1 MSLKARLQ
9 AQISAFG
16 PISVAQYMG
25 LCLHDPKDGY
35 YAAHPNLGAD
45 GDFLTAPLT
54 SQMFGELIGL
64 WTIAIWESLG
74 CPERLSLIEIGPG
87 DGTLMSDLLR
97 AARLAPQMV
106 KGLEVTLVETSAP
119 LTLIQRQKLA
129 GSAIHWVTRL
139 DEVAGDGPVILIAN
153 EVLDCMPA
161 RQFIR
166 TATGWAER
174 MVGLTDDGDLTFGLS
189 PRPVEGLF
197 PTAPQGTV
205 LELSAAQEAM
215 GTEIAAL
222 IARRGGAG
230 LLIDYGR
237 DTEGFGDTLQALR
250 SHQKHGP
257 LDHPGL
263 DDLTIHAD
271 FPAVLKA
278 AQAEGVDTAITS
290 HSAFLQRLGIVARAE
305 RLAKARPDQSAI
317 IERQLERLIAP
328 DQMGDLFK
336 VAGLWSK
343 DLPQPPGFS
352 TDPEDPA

>member
-16 PISVAQYMG
+16 PMSVAQYMG

-35 YAAHPNLGAD
+35 YAAHPKLGAE

-54 SQMFGELIGL
+54 SQMFGELLGL
-64 WTIAIWESLG
+64 WTIAVWESLG
-74 CPERLSLIEIGPG
+74 RPKQLSLIEIGPG

-97 AARLAPQMV
+97 AARLAPKMV
-106 KGLEVTLVETSAP
+106 EGLEVTLVETSAP
-119 LTLIQRQKLA
+119 LTLTQQERLA
-129 GSAIHWVTRL
+129 GAPIRWVTRL
-139 DEVAGDGPVILIAN
+139 DEVTGDGPVILIAN
-153 EVLDCMPA
+153 EVLDCLPA

-174 MVGLTDDGDLTFGLS
+174 MVGLSDEGDLTFGLS

-197 PTAPQGTV
+197 PKAPQGAV

-215 GTEIAAL
+215 SAEVAAL
-222 IARRGGAG
+222 IATRGGAG

-250 SHQKHGP
+250 SHQKYGP

-278 AQAEGVDTAITS
+278 AQAEGVEVAITAQG
-290 HSAFLQRLGIVARAE
+290 AFLQRLGIVARAE
-305 RLAKARPDQSAI
+305 SLAKARPDQSAI

-352 TDPEDPA
+352 TDPEDPS

>member
-35 YAAHPNLGAD
+35 YAAHPKLGAE

-54 SQMFGELIGL
+54 SQMFGELLGL
-64 WTIAIWESLG
+64 WAIAVWESLG
-74 CPERLSLIEIGPG
+74 CPKQLSLVEIGPG

-119 LTLIQRQKLA
+119 LTLAQQQKLA
-129 GSAIHWVTRL
+129 GAPIRWVTRL
-139 DEVAGDGPVILIAN
+139 DEVTGGGPLILIAN

-174 MVGLTDDGDLTFGLS
+174 MVGLSDRGELTFGLS
-189 PRPVEGLF
+189 PRPLEGLF
-197 PTAPQGTV
+197 PPAAQGAV
-205 LELSAAQEAM
+205 LELSAAQEAL
-215 GTEIAAL
+215 GAQIAAL
-222 IARRGGAG
+222 ITRRGGAG

-237 DTEGFGDTLQALR
+237 ETEGFGDTLQALH

-278 AQAEGVDTAITS
+278 AQAEGVEVAITS
-290 HSAFLQRLGIVARAE
+290 QSAFLQRMGIVARAE
-305 RLAKARPDQSAI
+305 SLTKARPDQSAI
-317 IERQLERLIAP
+317 VERQLERLIAP

-352 TDPEDPA
+352 TDQEDPL

>member
-9 AQISAFG
+9 AQINALG

-35 YAAHPNLGAD
+35 YAAHPKLGAD

-54 SQMFGELIGL
+54 SQMFGELLGL
-64 WTIAIWESLG
+64 WTIAVWESLG
-74 CPERLSLIEIGPG
+74 RPDQLSLIEIGPG

-97 AARLAPQMV
+97 AARLAPQMA
-106 KGLEVTLVETSAP
+106 KGLDVTLVETSAP
-119 LTLIQRQKLA
+119 LTLIQQQRLA
-129 GSAIHWVTRL
+129 DAPIRWVTRL
-139 DEVAGDGPVILIAN
+139 DEVEGDGPVILIAN
-153 EVLDCMPA
+153 EVLDCLPA

-174 MVGLTDDGDLTFGLS
+174 MVGLNDEGNLTFGLS

-197 PTAPQGTV
+197 PPAPQGAV
-205 LELSAAQEAM
+205 LELSAAQEAFSA
-215 GTEIAAL
+215 EVAAL
-222 IARRGGAG
+222 ISSRGGAG

-278 AQAEGVDTAITS
+278 AQAEGVEVAITS
-290 HSAFLQRLGIVARAE
+290 QSAFLQRLGIVARAE

-317 IERQLERLIAP
+317 VERQLERLIAP
-328 DQMGDLFK
+328 DQMGNLFK

-352 TDPEDPA
+352 TDPEDLS

>member
-25 LCLHDPKDGY
+25 LCLHEPKDGY
-35 YAAHPNLGAD
+35 YAAHPKLGAD

-54 SQMFGELIGL
+54 SQMFGELLGL
-64 WTIAIWESLG
+64 WTIAVWESLG
-74 CPERLSLIEIGPG
+74 CPEQLSLIEIGPG

-97 AARLAPQMV
+97 AARLAPQMM
-106 KGLEVTLVETSAP
+106 KGLDVTLIETSAP
-119 LTLIQRQKLA
+119 LTLIQQQRLA
-129 GSAIHWVTRL
+129 DAHIRWTDRL
-139 DEVAGDGPVILIAN
+139 DQVAGTSPVIVIAN
-153 EVLDCMPA
+153 EVLDCLPA
-161 RQFIR
+161 RQFVR

-174 MVGLTDDGDLTFGLS
+174 MVGLTNEGDLTFGLS

-197 PTAPQGTV
+197 PPAPQGSV
-205 LELSAAQEAM
+205 LELSAAQEAFSA
-215 GTEIAAL
+215 EIAAL
-222 IARRGGAG
+222 IATRGGAG

-237 DTEGFGDTLQALR
+237 ETAGFGDTLQALR
-250 SHQKHGP
+250 RHQKHGP
-257 LDHPGL
+257 LAHPGL

-271 FPAVLKA
+271 FLAVLKA
-278 AQAEGVDTAITS
+278 AEAEGVVTAVTS
-290 HSAFLQRLGIVARAE
+290 QGAFLQRLGIVARAE

-317 IERQLERLIAP
+317 VERQLERLIAP

-343 DLPQPPGFS
+343 DLPQPPGFGP
-352 TDPEDPA
+352 DPEDHP

>member
-16 PISVAQYMG
+16 PMSVAQYMG

-35 YAAHPNLGAD
+35 YAAHPKLGAE

-54 SQMFGELIGL
+54 SQMFGELLGL
-64 WTIAIWESLG
+64 WTIAVWESLG
-74 CPERLSLIEIGPG
+74 RPKQLSLIEIGPG

-97 AARLAPQMV
+97 AARLAPKMV
-106 KGLEVTLVETSAP
+106 EGLEVTLVETSAP
-119 LTLIQRQKLA
+119 LTLIQQQRLA
-129 GSAIHWVTRL
+129 GAPIRWVTRL
-139 DEVAGDGPVILIAN
+139 DEVTGDGPVILIAN
-153 EVLDCMPA
+153 EVLDCLPA

-174 MVGLTDDGDLTFGLS
+174 MVGLTDEGDLTFGLS

-197 PTAPQGTV
+197 PKASQGAV

-215 GTEIAAL
+215 SAEVAAL
-222 IARRGGAG
+222 IATRGGAG

-250 SHQKHGP
+250 SHQKYGP

-278 AQAEGVDTAITS
+278 AQAEGVEVAITAQG
-290 HSAFLQRLGIVARAE
+290 AFLQRLGIVARAE
-305 RLAKARPDQSAI
+305 SLAKARPDQSAI

-328 DQMGDLFK
+328 EQMGDLFK

-352 TDPEDPA
+352 TDPEDPS

>member
-1 MSLKARLQ
+1 M
-9 AQISAFG
+9 
-16 PISVAQYMG
+16 SVAQYMA

-35 YAAHPNLGAD
+35 YAAHPKLGAE

-54 SQMFGELIGL
+54 SQMFGELLGL
-64 WTIAIWESLG
+64 WTIAVWENLG
-74 CPERLSLIEIGPG
+74 RPKRLSLIEIGPG
-87 DGTLMSDLLR
+87 DGTLMGDLLR
-97 AARLAPQMV
+97 ATRLAPQMIE
-106 KGLEVTLVETSAP
+106 GLEVALVETSAP
-119 LTLIQRQKLA
+119 LTLIQQQRLA
-129 GSAIHWVTRL
+129 GAPIRWVTRL
-139 DEVAGDGPVILIAN
+139 DEVTGDGPVILIAN
-153 EVLDCMPA
+153 EVLDCLPA

-174 MVGLTDDGDLTFGLS
+174 MVGLTDEGDLTFGLS

-197 PTAPQGTV
+197 PKAPQGAV

-215 GTEIAAL
+215 SADIAAL
-222 IARRGGAG
+222 IATRGGAG

-250 SHQKHGP
+250 NHRKHGP

-271 FPAVLKA
+271 FPAALKA
-278 AQAEGVDTAITS
+278 AQAQGVEVAITS
-290 HSAFLQRLGIVARAE
+290 QGAFLQRLGIVARAE
-305 RLAKARPDQSAI
+305 SLAKARPDQSAI

-352 TDPEDPA
+352 TDPEDPS

>member
-35 YAAHPNLGAD
+35 YAAHPKLGEE

-54 SQMFGELIGL
+54 SQMFGELLGL
-64 WTIAIWESLG
+64 WTIAVWESLG
-74 CPERLSLIEIGPG
+74 CPKQLSLIEIGPG

-106 KGLEVTLVETSAP
+106 KGLDVTLVETSAP
-119 LTLIQRQKLA
+119 LTLIQQQRLA
-129 GSAIHWVTRL
+129 DAPIRWVTRL
-139 DEVAGDGPVILIAN
+139 DEVEGDGPVILIAN
-153 EVLDCMPA
+153 EVLDCLPA

-174 MVGLTDDGDLTFGLS
+174 MVGLTDEGDLTFGLS

-197 PTAPQGTV
+197 PPAPQGAV
-205 LELSAAQEAM
+205 LELSAAQEAFSA
-215 GTEIAAL
+215 EVAAL
-222 IARRGGAG
+222 IATRGGAG

-250 SHQKHGP
+250 SHQKYGP

-278 AQAEGVDTAITS
+278 AQAQGVEVAITS
-290 HSAFLQRLGIVARAE
+290 QSAFLQRLGIVARAE

-317 IERQLERLIAP
+317 VERQLERLIAP

-352 TDPEDPA
+352 TDPEDPS

>member
-35 YAAHPNLGAD
+35 YAAHPKLGAE

-54 SQMFGELIGL
+54 SQMFGELLGL
-64 WTIAIWESLG
+64 WTIAVWESLG
-74 CPERLSLIEIGPG
+74 RPKQLSLIEIGPG

-97 AARLAPQMV
+97 AARLAPKMV
-106 KGLEVTLVETSAP
+106 EGLEVTLVETSAP
-119 LTLIQRQKLA
+119 LTLIQQQRLA
-129 GSAIHWVTRL
+129 GAPIRWVTRL
-139 DEVAGDGPVILIAN
+139 DEVTGDGPVILIAN
-153 EVLDCMPA
+153 EVLDCLPA

-174 MVGLTDDGDLTFGLS
+174 MVGLTDEGDLTFGLS

-197 PTAPQGTV
+197 PAAPQGAV
-205 LELSAAQEAM
+205 LELSAAQETM
-215 GTEIAAL
+215 GAEIAAL
-222 IARRGGAG
+222 IAMRGGAG

-278 AQAEGVDTAITS
+278 AQAEGVDVAITS
-290 HSAFLQRLGIVARAE
+290 QGSFMQRLGIVARAE
-305 RLAKARPDQSAI
+305 SLAKARPDQSAI

-328 DQMGDLFK
+328 EQMGDLFK

-352 TDPEDPA
+352 TDPEDPS

>member
-9 AQISAFG
+9 AQITAFG
-16 PISVAQYMG
+16 PVSVAQYMG

-35 YAAHPNLGAD
+35 YAAHPKLGAD

-54 SQMFGELIGL
+54 SQMFGELLGL
-64 WTIAIWESLG
+64 WTIAVWESLG
-74 CPERLSLIEIGPG
+74 CPEQLSLIEIGPG

-106 KGLEVTLVETSAP
+106 EGLEVTLVETSAP
-119 LTLIQRQKLA
+119 LTLIQRKKLA
-129 GSAIHWVTRL
+129 GSPIHWVTRL
-139 DEVAGDGPVILIAN
+139 DEVAGDGPVIIIAN
-153 EVLDCMPA
+153 EVLDCLPA

-174 MVGLTDDGDLTFGLS
+174 MVGLTDKGDLTFGLS

-197 PTAPQGTV
+197 PTAPQGAV
-205 LELSAAQEAM
+205 LELSAAQEAL
-215 GTEIAAL
+215 GAEVAAL
-222 IARRGGAG
+222 IARRGGGG

-237 DTEGFGDTLQALR
+237 ETQGFGDTLQALR

-278 AQAEGVDTAITS
+278 AQAEGVEVAITS
-290 HSAFLQRLGIVARAE
+290 QSAFLQRLGIVARAKT
-305 RLAKARPDQSAI
+305 LAKAWPDQGAI
-317 IERQLERLIAP
+317 VERQLERLIAP

-336 VAGLWSK
+336 VAGFWSK
-343 DLPQPPGFS
+343 DQLQPPGFS
-352 TDPEDPA
+352 TDPEDPS

>member
-16 PISVAQYMG
+16 PMSVAQYMG

-35 YAAHPNLGAD
+35 YAAHPKLGAE

-54 SQMFGELIGL
+54 SQMFGELLGL
-64 WTIAIWESLG
+64 WTIAVWESLG
-74 CPERLSLIEIGPG
+74 RPKQLSLIEIGPG
-87 DGTLMSDLLR
+87 DGTLMGDLLR
-97 AARLAPQMV
+97 ASRLAPQMIE
-106 KGLEVTLVETSAP
+106 GLEVTLVETSAP
-119 LTLIQRQKLA
+119 LTLIQQQKLA
-129 GSAIHWVTRL
+129 GAPIRWVTRL
-139 DEVAGDGPVILIAN
+139 DEVTGDGPVILIAN
-153 EVLDCMPA
+153 EVLDCLPA

-174 MVGLTDDGDLTFGLS
+174 MVGLTDEGDLTFGLS

-197 PTAPQGTV
+197 PKAPQGAV

-215 GTEIAAL
+215 SAEIAAL
-222 IARRGGAG
+222 IAQRGGAG

-278 AQAEGVDTAITS
+278 AQAEEVEVAIT
-290 HSAFLQRLGIVARAE
+290 AQGTFLQRLGIVARAE
-305 RLAKARPDQSAI
+305 SLAKARPDQSAI

-352 TDPEDPA
+352 TDPEDPS

>member
-16 PISVAQYMG
+16 PMSVALYMG

-35 YAAHPNLGAD
+35 YAAHPNLGAE

-54 SQMFGELIGL
+54 SQMFGELLGL
-64 WTIAIWESLG
+64 WTIAVWESLG
-74 CPERLSLIEIGPG
+74 RPEQLSLIEIGPG

-106 KGLEVTLVETSAP
+106 EGLEVTLVETSAP
-119 LTLIQRQKLA
+119 LTLIQQQRLA
-129 GSAIHWVTRL
+129 GAPIRWVTRL
-139 DEVAGDGPVILIAN
+139 DEVTGNGPVILIAN
-153 EVLDCMPA
+153 EVLDCLPA

-174 MVGLTDDGDLTFGLS
+174 MVGINDEGDLTFGLS

-197 PTAPQGTV
+197 PTAPQGAV
-205 LELSAAQEAM
+205 LELSAAQEAFSA
-215 GTEIAAL
+215 EVAAL
-222 IARRGGAG
+222 IATRGGAS

-237 DTEGFGDTLQALR
+237 DSEGFGDTLQALR

-271 FPAVLKA
+271 FLAVLKT
-278 AQAEGVDTAITS
+278 AQAEGVKVAITS
-290 HSAFLQRLGIVARAE
+290 QSAFLQRLGIVARAE
-305 RLAKARPDQSAI
+305 SLAKARPDQSAI

-343 DLPQPPGFS
+343 DLPHPPGFS
-352 TDPEDPA
+352 TDPEEPS

>member
-16 PISVAQYMG
+16 PMSVAQYMG

-35 YAAHPNLGAD
+35 YAAHPKLGAE

-54 SQMFGELIGL
+54 SQMFGELLGL
-64 WTIAIWESLG
+64 WTIAVWESLG
-74 CPERLSLIEIGPG
+74 CPEQLSLIEIGPG

-97 AARLAPQMV
+97 ATRLAPQMV
-106 KGLEVTLVETSAP
+106 KGLDVTLVETSAP
-119 LTLIQRQKLA
+119 LTLIQQQRLA
-129 GSAIHWVTRL
+129 DAPIRWVTRL
-139 DEVAGDGPVILIAN
+139 DEVTGDGPVILIAN
-153 EVLDCMPA
+153 EVLDCLPA

-174 MVGLTDDGDLTFGLS
+174 MVGLTDEGDLTFGLS

-197 PTAPQGTV
+197 PAAPQGAV

-215 GTEIAAL
+215 SAEIAAL
-222 IARRGGAG
+222 IATRGGAG

-250 SHQKHGP
+250 SHQKYGP

-278 AQAEGVDTAITS
+278 AQAEGVDVAITS
-290 HSAFLQRLGIVARAE
+290 QSAFLQRLGIVARAE
-305 RLAKARPDQSAI
+305 SLAKARPDQSAI

-328 DQMGDLFK
+328 EQMGDLFK

-352 TDPEDPA
+352 TDPEDPS

>member
-16 PISVAQYMG
+16 PMSVAQYMG

-35 YAAHPNLGAD
+35 YAAHPKLGAE

-54 SQMFGELIGL
+54 SQMFGELLGL
-64 WTIAIWESLG
+64 WTIAVWESLG
-74 CPERLSLIEIGPG
+74 CPEQLSLIEIGPG

-97 AARLAPQMV
+97 ATRLAPQMV
-106 KGLEVTLVETSAP
+106 KGLDVTLVETSAP
-119 LTLIQRQKLA
+119 LTLIQQQRLA
-129 GSAIHWVTRL
+129 DAPIRWVTRL
-139 DEVAGDGPVILIAN
+139 DEVTGDGPVILIAN
-153 EVLDCMPA
+153 EVLDCLPA

-174 MVGLTDDGDLTFGLS
+174 MVGLTDEGDLTFGLS

-197 PTAPQGTV
+197 PAAPQGAV

-215 GTEIAAL
+215 SAEIAAL
-222 IARRGGAG
+222 IATRGGAG

-271 FPAVLKA
+271 FPAALEA
-278 AQAEGVDTAITS
+278 AQAQGVDVAITPQG
-290 HSAFLQRLGIVARAE
+290 AFLQRLGIVARAE
-305 RLAKARPDQSAI
+305 SLAKTRPDQDAI

-352 TDPEDPA
+352 TDPEDPS

>member
-16 PISVAQYMG
+16 PMSVAQYMG

-35 YAAHPNLGAD
+35 YAAHPKLGAE

-54 SQMFGELIGL
+54 SQMFGELLGL
-64 WTIAIWESLG
+64 WAIAVWESLG
-74 CPERLSLIEIGPG
+74 RPKQLSLIEIGPG

-97 AARLAPQMV
+97 ATRLAPQMV
-106 KGLEVTLVETSAP
+106 KGLDVTLVETSAP
-119 LTLIQRQKLA
+119 LTLIQQQRLA
-129 GSAIHWVTRL
+129 DAPIRWVKRL
-139 DEVAGDGPVILIAN
+139 DEVTGDGPVILIAN
-153 EVLDCMPA
+153 EVLDCLPA

-174 MVGLTDDGDLTFGLS
+174 MVGLTDEGDLTFGLS

-197 PTAPQGTV
+197 PAAPQGAV

-215 GTEIAAL
+215 SAEIAAL
-222 IARRGGAG
+222 IATRGGAG

-271 FPAVLKA
+271 FPAALEA
-278 AQAEGVDTAITS
+278 AQAEGVDVAITS
-290 HSAFLQRLGIVARAE
+290 QGAFLQRLGIVARAE
-305 RLAKARPDQSAI
+305 SLAKARPDQGAI

-328 DQMGDLFK
+328 EQMGDLFK

-352 TDPEDPA
+352 TDPEDPS

>member
-35 YAAHPNLGAD
+35 YAAHPKLGAE

-54 SQMFGELIGL
+54 SQMFGELLGL
-64 WTIAIWESLG
+64 WTIAVWESLG
-74 CPERLSLIEIGPG
+74 RPKQLSLIEIGPG

-106 KGLEVTLVETSAP
+106 EGLEVTLVETSAP
-119 LTLIQRQKLA
+119 LTLIQQQKLA
-129 GSAIHWVTRL
+129 GAPIRWVTRL
-139 DEVAGDGPVILIAN
+139 DEVTGDGPVILIAN
-153 EVLDCMPA
+153 EVLDCLPA

-174 MVGLTDDGDLTFGLS
+174 MVGLTDEGDLTFGLS

-197 PTAPQGTV
+197 PAAPQGAV

-215 GTEIAAL
+215 GAEIAAL

-250 SHQKHGP
+250 SHQKYGP

-278 AQAEGVDTAITS
+278 AQAQGVEVAITS
-290 HSAFLQRLGIVARAE
+290 QSAFLQRLGIVTRAE
-305 RLAKARPDQSAI
+305 SLAKARPDQSAI

-352 TDPEDPA
+352 TDPEDP

>member
-64 WTIAIWESLG
+64 WTIAVWESLG
-74 CPERLSLIEIGPG
+74 RPEHLSLVEIGPG
-87 DGTLMSDLLR
+87 DGTLMSNLLR

-119 LTLIQRQKLA
+119 LTLIQRKRLA
-129 GSAIHWVTRL
+129 GAPIGWATRL
-139 DEVAGDGPVILIAN
+139 DEVTGSGPVILIAN

-166 TATGWAER
+166 TATGWTER
-174 MVGLTDDGDLTFGLS
+174 MVGLSEEGELTFGLS

-197 PTAPQGTV
+197 PSAPQGAV
-205 LELSAAQEAM
+205 LEMSAAQEAV
-215 GTEIAAL
+215 GAQVAAL
-222 IARRGGAG
+222 IATRGGAG

-237 DTEGFGDTLQALR
+237 ATEGFGDTLQALR

-278 AQAEGVDTAITS
+278 AQTQGVDVAITS
-290 HSAFLQRLGIVARAE
+290 QSAFLQRLGIVARAE
-305 RLAKARPDQSAI
+305 SLAKARPDQSAI

-336 VAGLWSK
+336 VAGFWSK
-343 DLPQPPGFS
+343 DLPQPIGFS
-352 TDPEDPA
+352 TDPKDPS

>member
-35 YAAHPNLGAD
+35 YAAHPKLGAE

-54 SQMFGELIGL
+54 SQMFGELLGL
-64 WTIAIWESLG
+64 WTIAVWESLG
-74 CPERLSLIEIGPG
+74 CPKQLSLIEIGPG

-119 LTLIQRQKLA
+119 LTLIQQQRLA
-129 GSAIHWVTRL
+129 DGPIRWTDRL
-139 DEVAGDGPVILIAN
+139 DQVAGDGPVIIIAN
-153 EVLDCMPA
+153 EVLDCLPA

-174 MVGLTDDGDLTFGLS
+174 MVGLTDEGDLTFGLS

-197 PTAPQGTV
+197 PPAPQGAV
-205 LELSAAQEAM
+205 LELSAAQETLGA
-215 GTEIAAL
+215 EVAAL
-222 IARRGGAG
+222 ISTRGGAG

-278 AQAEGVDTAITS
+278 AQAEGVEVAMTS
-290 HSAFLQRLGIVARAE
+290 QSAFLQRLGIVARAE
-305 RLAKARPDQSAI
+305 SLAKARPDQSAI
-317 IERQLERLIAP
+317 VERQLERLIAP

-343 DLPQPPGFS
+343 DMPQPPGFS
-352 TDPEDPA
+352 TDPEDHP

>member
-35 YAAHPNLGAD
+35 YAAHPKLGAE

-54 SQMFGELIGL
+54 SQMFGELLGL
-64 WTIAIWESLG
+64 WTIAVWESLG
-74 CPERLSLIEIGPG
+74 RPKQLSLIEIGPG

-119 LTLIQRQKLA
+119 LTLIQQQRLA
-129 GSAIHWVTRL
+129 DAPIRWVTRL
-139 DEVAGDGPVILIAN
+139 DEVTGDGPVILIAN
-153 EVLDCMPA
+153 EVLDCLPA

-174 MVGLTDDGDLTFGLS
+174 MVGLTDEGDLTFGLS

-197 PTAPQGTV
+197 PAAPQGAV

-215 GTEIAAL
+215 GAEIAAL

-278 AQAEGVDTAITS
+278 AQAQGVEVAITS
-290 HSAFLQRLGIVARAE
+290 QSAFLQRLGIVTRAE
-305 RLAKARPDQSAI
+305 SLAKARPDQSAI

-352 TDPEDPA
+352 TDPEDP

>member
-16 PISVAQYMG
+16 PISVVQYMG

-35 YAAHPNLGAD
+35 YAAHPKLGEE

-54 SQMFGELIGL
+54 SQMFGELLGL
-64 WTIAIWESLG
+64 WTIAVWESLG
-74 CPERLSLIEIGPG
+74 CPKQLSLIEIGPG

-106 KGLEVTLVETSAP
+106 KGLDVTLVETSAP
-119 LTLIQRQKLA
+119 LTLIQQQRLA
-129 GSAIHWVTRL
+129 DAPIRWVTRL
-139 DEVAGDGPVILIAN
+139 DEVEGDGPVILIAN
-153 EVLDCMPA
+153 EVLDCLPA

-174 MVGLTDDGDLTFGLS
+174 MVGLNDGGDLTFGLS

-197 PTAPQGTV
+197 PPAPQGAV
-205 LELSAAQEAM
+205 LELSAAQEAFSA
-215 GTEIAAL
+215 EVAAL
-222 IARRGGAG
+222 IATRGGAG

-250 SHQKHGP
+250 SHQKYGP

-278 AQAEGVDTAITS
+278 AQAQGVEVAITS
-290 HSAFLQRLGIVARAE
+290 QSAFLQRLGIVTRAE

-317 IERQLERLIAP
+317 VERQLERLIAP
-328 DQMGDLFK
+328 DQMGNLFK

-352 TDPEDPA
+352 TDPEDHP

>member
-35 YAAHPNLGAD
+35 YAAHPKLGAE

-64 WTIAIWESLG
+64 WTIAVWESMG
-74 CPERLSLIEIGPG
+74 RPEQLSLIEIGPG

-119 LTLIQRQKLA
+119 LTLIQQQRLA
-129 GSAIHWVTRL
+129 GTPIRWVTRL
-139 DEVAGDGPVILIAN
+139 DEVTGDGPVILIAN
-153 EVLDCMPA
+153 EVLDCLPA

-174 MVGLTDDGDLTFGLS
+174 MVGLTDEGDLTFGLS

-197 PTAPQGTV
+197 PTAPQGAV
-205 LELSAAQEAM
+205 LELSAAQETM
-215 GTEIAAL
+215 GAEIAAL

-250 SHQKHGP
+250 RHQKYGP

-278 AQAEGVDTAITS
+278 AQAEGVDTAITCQGT
-290 HSAFLQRLGIVARAE
+290 FLQRLGIVARAE
-305 RLAKARPDQSAI
+305 SLAKTRPDQDAI

-352 TDPEDPA
+352 TDPEDPS

>member
-16 PISVAQYMG
+16 PMSVAQYMG

-35 YAAHPNLGAD
+35 YAAHPKLGAE

-54 SQMFGELIGL
+54 SQMFGELLGL
-64 WTIAIWESLG
+64 WTIAVWESLG
-74 CPERLSLIEIGPG
+74 RPKQLSLIEIGPG

-97 AARLAPQMV
+97 AARLAPKMV
-106 KGLEVTLVETSAP
+106 EGLEVTLVETSAP
-119 LTLIQRQKLA
+119 LTLIQQQKLA
-129 GSAIHWVTRL
+129 GAPIRWVTRL
-139 DEVAGDGPVILIAN
+139 DEVTGDGPVILIAN
-153 EVLDCMPA
+153 EVLDCLPA

-174 MVGLTDDGDLTFGLS
+174 MVGLSDEGDLTFGLS

-197 PTAPQGTV
+197 PKAPQGAV

-215 GTEIAAL
+215 SAEVAAL
-222 IARRGGAG
+222 IATRGGAG

-250 SHQKHGP
+250 SHQKYGP

-278 AQAEGVDTAITS
+278 AQAEGVEVAITAQG
-290 HSAFLQRLGIVARAE
+290 AFLQRLGIVARAE
-305 RLAKARPDQSAI
+305 SLAKARPDQSAI

-352 TDPEDPA
+352 TDPEDPS

>member
-35 YAAHPNLGAD
+35 YAAHPKLGAE

-64 WTIAIWESLG
+64 WTIAVWESLG
-74 CPERLSLIEIGPG
+74 CPGQLSLIEIGPG

-119 LTLIQRQKLA
+119 LTLIQQQTLA
-129 GSAIHWVTRL
+129 NVPIRWVTRL
-139 DEVAGDGPVILIAN
+139 DEVEGNGPVILIAN
-153 EVLDCMPA
+153 EVLDCLPA

-166 TATGWAER
+166 TATGWTER
-174 MVGLTDDGDLTFGLS
+174 MVGLTDEGDLTFGLS

-197 PTAPQGTV
+197 PAAPQGAV
-205 LELSAAQEAM
+205 LELSAAQEAFSAVV
-215 GTEIAAL
+215 AAL
-222 IARRGGAG
+222 IATRGGAG

-278 AQAEGVDTAITS
+278 AQAEGVATAITS
-290 HSAFLQRLGIVARAE
+290 QGTFLQRLGIVARAE
-305 RLAKARPDQSAI
+305 RLANARPDQSAI
-317 IERQLERLIAP
+317 VERQLERLIAP

-343 DLPQPPGFS
+343 DMPQPPGFGP
-352 TDPEDPA
+352 DPEDHP

>member
-16 PISVAQYMG
+16 PMSVAQYMG

-35 YAAHPNLGAD
+35 YAAHPKLGAE

-54 SQMFGELIGL
+54 SQMFGELLGL
-64 WTIAIWESLG
+64 WTIAVWESLG
-74 CPERLSLIEIGPG
+74 CPEQLSLIEIGPG

-97 AARLAPQMV
+97 ATRLAPQMV
-106 KGLEVTLVETSAP
+106 KGLDVTLVETSAP
-119 LTLIQRQKLA
+119 LTLIQQQRLA
-129 GSAIHWVTRL
+129 DAPIRWVTRL
-139 DEVAGDGPVILIAN
+139 DEVTGDGPVILIAN
-153 EVLDCMPA
+153 EVLDCLPA

-174 MVGLTDDGDLTFGLS
+174 MVGLTDEGDLTFGLS

-197 PTAPQGTV
+197 PAAPQGAV

-215 GTEIAAL
+215 SAEIAAL
-222 IARRGGAG
+222 IATRGGAG

-250 SHQKHGP
+250 SHQKYGP

-271 FPAVLKA
+271 FPAALEA
-278 AQAEGVDTAITS
+278 AQAQGVDVAITS
-290 HSAFLQRLGIVARAE
+290 QGAFLQRLGIVARAE
-305 RLAKARPDQSAI
+305 SLAKTRPDQDAI

-352 TDPEDPA
+352 TDPEDPS

>member
-16 PISVAQYMG
+16 PMSVAQYMG

-35 YAAHPNLGAD
+35 YAAHPKLGAE

-54 SQMFGELIGL
+54 SQMFGELLGL
-64 WTIAIWESLG
+64 WTIAVWESLG
-74 CPERLSLIEIGPG
+74 RPKQLSLIEIGPG

-97 AARLAPQMV
+97 AARLAPKMV
-106 KGLEVTLVETSAP
+106 EGLEVTLVETSAP
-119 LTLIQRQKLA
+119 LTLTQQERLA
-129 GSAIHWVTRL
+129 GAPIRWVTRL
-139 DEVAGDGPVILIAN
+139 DEVTGDGPVILIAN
-153 EVLDCMPA
+153 EVLDCLPA

-174 MVGLTDDGDLTFGLS
+174 MVGLTDEGDLTFGLS

-197 PTAPQGTV
+197 PKASQGAV

-215 GTEIAAL
+215 GAEIAVL
-222 IARRGGAG
+222 IATRGGAG

-237 DTEGFGDTLQALR
+237 DSEGFGDTLQALR
-250 SHQKHGP
+250 SHQKYGP

-278 AQAEGVDTAITS
+278 AQAEGVEVAITAQG
-290 HSAFLQRLGIVARAE
+290 AFLQRLGIVARAE
-305 RLAKARPDQSAI
+305 SLAKARPDQSAI

-328 DQMGDLFK
+328 EQMGDLFK

-352 TDPEDPA
+352 TDPEDPS

>member
-16 PISVAQYMG
+16 PMSIAQYMG

-35 YAAHPNLGAD
+35 YAAHPKLGAE

-54 SQMFGELIGL
+54 SQMFGELLGL
-64 WTIAIWESLG
+64 WTIAVWESLG
-74 CPERLSLIEIGPG
+74 CPEQLSLIEIGPG

-97 AARLAPQMV
+97 ATRLAPQMV
-106 KGLEVTLVETSAP
+106 KGLDVTLVETSAP
-119 LTLIQRQKLA
+119 LTLIQQQRLA
-129 GSAIHWVTRL
+129 GAPIRWVTRL
-139 DEVAGDGPVILIAN
+139 DEVTGDGPVILIAN
-153 EVLDCMPA
+153 EVLDCLPA

-174 MVGLTDDGDLTFGLS
+174 MVGLTDEGDLTFGLS

-197 PTAPQGTV
+197 PAAPQGAV

-215 GTEIAAL
+215 SAEIAAL
-222 IARRGGAG
+222 IATRGGAG

-271 FPAVLKA
+271 FPAALEA
-278 AQAEGVDTAITS
+278 AQAQGVDVAITPQG
-290 HSAFLQRLGIVARAE
+290 AFLQRLGIVARAE
-305 RLAKARPDQSAI
+305 SLAKTRPDQDAI

-352 TDPEDPA
+352 TDPEDPS

>member
-35 YAAHPNLGAD
+35 YAAHPKLGAE

-54 SQMFGELIGL
+54 SQMFGELLGL
-64 WTIAIWESLG
+64 WTIAVWESLG
-74 CPERLSLIEIGPG
+74 RPERLSLIEIGPG
-87 DGTLMSDLLR
+87 DGTLMGDLLR

-106 KGLEVTLVETSAP
+106 EGLEVTLVETSAP
-119 LTLIQRQKLA
+119 LALIQQERLV
-129 GSAIHWVTRL
+129 GTPIRWVTRL
-139 DEVAGDGPVILIAN
+139 DEVTGDGPVILIAN
-153 EVLDCMPA
+153 EVLDCLPA

-174 MVGLTDDGDLTFGLS
+174 MVGLTDEGDLTFGLS

-197 PTAPQGTV
+197 PKASQGAV
-205 LELSAAQEAM
+205 LELSAAQEAFSA
-215 GTEIAAL
+215 EVAAL
-222 IARRGGAG
+222 IATRGGAG

-237 DTEGFGDTLQALR
+237 DSEGFGDTLQALR
-250 SHQKHGP
+250 GHQKHGP

-278 AQAEGVDTAITS
+278 AQAEGVEVAITPQ
-290 HSAFLQRLGIVARAE
+290 SAFLQRLGIVARAE
-305 RLAKARPDQSAI
+305 SLAKARPDQSAT

-352 TDPEDPA
+352 TDPEDPS

>member
-16 PISVAQYMG
+16 PLSVAQYMG

-35 YAAHPNLGAD
+35 YAAHPNLGAE

-54 SQMFGELIGL
+54 SQMFGELLGL
-64 WTIAIWESLG
+64 WTIAVWESLG
-74 CPERLSLIEIGPG
+74 RPEQLSLIEIGPG

-97 AARLAPQMV
+97 ATRLAPQMV
-106 KGLEVTLVETSAP
+106 KGLDVTLVETSAP
-119 LTLIQRQKLA
+119 LTLIQQQRLA
-129 GSAIHWVTRL
+129 GAPIRWVTRL
-139 DEVAGDGPVILIAN
+139 DEVTGDGPVILIAN
-153 EVLDCMPA
+153 EVLDCLPA

-174 MVGLTDDGDLTFGLS
+174 MVGLTDEGDLTFGLS

-197 PTAPQGTV
+197 PAAPQGAV

-215 GTEIAAL
+215 SAEIAAL
-222 IARRGGAG
+222 IAARGGAG

-271 FPAVLKA
+271 FPAALEA
-278 AQAEGVDTAITS
+278 AQAEGVDVAIIS
-290 HSAFLQRLGIVARAE
+290 QGAFLQRLGIVARAE
-305 RLAKARPDQSAI
+305 SLAKARPDQSAI
-317 IERQLERLIAP
+317 IARQLERLIAP
-328 DQMGDLFK
+328 EQMGDLFK

-352 TDPEDPA
+352 TDPEDPL

>member
-35 YAAHPNLGAD
+35 YAAHPKLGAE

-54 SQMFGELIGL
+54 SQMFGELLGL
-64 WTIAIWESLG
+64 WTIAVWESLG
-74 CPERLSLIEIGPG
+74 CPKQLSLIEIGPG

-97 AARLAPQMV
+97 AARLAPQMM

-119 LTLIQRQKLA
+119 LTLIQQQRLA
-129 GSAIHWVTRL
+129 DRRIRWTDRL
-139 DEVAGDGPVILIAN
+139 DQVAGTGPVIVIAN
-153 EVLDCMPA
+153 EVLDCLPA
-161 RQFIR
+161 RQFVR

-174 MVGLTDDGDLTFGLS
+174 MVGLTDEGDLTFGLS

-197 PTAPQGTV
+197 PPAPQGSV
-205 LELSAAQEAM
+205 LELSAAQEAFSA
-215 GTEIAAL
+215 EIAAL
-222 IARRGGAG
+222 IATRGGAG

-237 DTEGFGDTLQALR
+237 ETTGFGDTLQALR
-250 SHQKHGP
+250 RHQKHGP
-257 LDHPGL
+257 LEHPGL

-278 AQAEGVDTAITS
+278 AEAEEVVTAITS
-290 HSAFLQRLGIVARAE
+290 QGAFLQRLGIVARAE

-317 IERQLERLIAP
+317 VERQLERLIAP

-343 DLPQPPGFS
+343 DLPQPPGFGP
-352 TDPEDPA
+352 DPEDHP

>member
-1 MSLKARLQ
+1 MNLKARLQ

-35 YAAHPNLGAD
+35 YAAHPKLGAE

-54 SQMFGELIGL
+54 SQMFGELLGL
-64 WTIAIWESLG
+64 WTIAVWESLG
-74 CPERLSLIEIGPG
+74 RPKQLSLIEIGPG

-106 KGLEVTLVETSAP
+106 EGLEVTLVETSAP
-119 LTLIQRQKLA
+119 LTLIQQQKLA
-129 GSAIHWVTRL
+129 GAPIRWVTRL
-139 DEVAGDGPVILIAN
+139 DEVTGDGPVILIAN
-153 EVLDCMPA
+153 EVLDCLPA

-174 MVGLTDDGDLTFGLS
+174 MVGLTDEGDLTFGLS

-197 PTAPQGTV
+197 PKAPQGAV
-205 LELSAAQEAM
+205 LELSAAQEAFSA
-215 GTEIAAL
+215 EIAAL

-257 LDHPGL
+257 LDHPGQ

-271 FPAVLKA
+271 FPSVLKA
-278 AQAEGVDTAITS
+278 AQAQGVEVAITAQG
-290 HSAFLQRLGIVARAE
+290 AFLQRLGIVARAE
-305 RLAKARPDQSAI
+305 SLAKARPDQSAI

-352 TDPEDPA
+352 TDPEDPS

>member
-35 YAAHPNLGAD
+35 YAAHPKLGAE

-54 SQMFGELIGL
+54 SQMFGELLGL
-64 WTIAIWESLG
+64 WTIAVWESLG
-74 CPERLSLIEIGPG
+74 RPERLSLIEIGPG
-87 DGTLMSDLLR
+87 DGTLMGDLLR

-106 KGLEVTLVETSAP
+106 EGLEVTLVETSTP
-119 LTLIQRQKLA
+119 LALIQQERLV
-129 GSAIHWVTRL
+129 GTPIRWVTRL
-139 DEVAGDGPVILIAN
+139 DEVTGDGPVILIAN
-153 EVLDCMPA
+153 EVLDCLPA

-166 TATGWAER
+166 TATVWAER
-174 MVGLTDDGDLTFGLS
+174 MVGLTDEGDLTFGLS

-197 PTAPQGTV
+197 PKASQGAV
-205 LELSAAQEAM
+205 LELSAAQEAFSA
-215 GTEIAAL
+215 EVAAL
-222 IARRGGAG
+222 IATRGGAG

-271 FPAVLKA
+271 FPAVLKV
-278 AQAEGVDTAITS
+278 AQDEGVEVAITS
-290 HSAFLQRLGIVARAE
+290 QSAFLQRLGIVARAE
-305 RLAKARPDQSAI
+305 SLAKARPDQSAT

-352 TDPEDPA
+352 TDPEDPS